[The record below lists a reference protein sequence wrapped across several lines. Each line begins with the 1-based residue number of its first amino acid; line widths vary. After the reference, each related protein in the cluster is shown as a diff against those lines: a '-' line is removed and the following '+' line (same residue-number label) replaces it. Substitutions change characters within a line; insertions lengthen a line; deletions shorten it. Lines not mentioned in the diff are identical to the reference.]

1 MGTEKNGH
9 YIISRSN
16 NFYAL
21 MYYCA
26 MINCVQSKM
35 TLKVCF
41 YFLLFFF
48 LLLFLDL
55 PVFTL
60 SYCVHLTS

>member
-9 YIISRSN
+9 YIISRNN

-26 MINCVQSKM
+26 IIDCVQSKM
-35 TLKVCF
+35 TLNIYF
-41 YFLLFFF
+41 YFFYIF
-48 LLLFLDL
+48 
-55 PVFTL
+55 V
-60 SYCVHLTS
+60 